1 MTRSTLRIFLLAP
14 ALVAA
19 ALASLSACDGRTAA
33 STADVALD
41 VAPPAA
47 GPASGIV
54 VAGGP
59 PDMPMDS
66 LRNADALSAT
76 ANEADLAA
84 RLRDAQL
91 PDKPIPA
98 SLARAR

>member
-14 ALVAA
+14 AFAA
-19 ALASLSACDGRTAA
+19 ALASLSACDERAA
-33 STADVALD
+33 TSTAEVALD

-47 GPASGIV
+47 GAASAIV
-54 VAGGP
+54 VAGG

-66 LRNADALSAT
+66 LRHADALSAT

-91 PDKPIPA
+91 PDKPAPA
-98 SLARAR
+98 SRPR